1 MFKWTAFPFIRISF
15 FLSLGIILY
24 DSYGVLWSGLPW
36 RQMSMIFLLALIIPF
51 WLGRPIL
58 KGVVYLLLMVYLG
71 GLIAMLADESAV
83 PGHYSSFEKVE
94 GFMGVVISDNTERD
108 HYHRYEVAVHMVAQS
123 DSLNAAHGKI
133 FLYVKKTQEDSTHL
147 QYGDVVAVDKNF
159 FPIAGPKNPHEFDY
173 RAYLKKQKIY
183 AHAFVDPS
191 EVKKIGHEPP
201 NPLLAHALGIR
212 TYARQKIEDW
222 IPQQRERAILTA
234 LILGVKDYLDEE
246 TTSAYAAAGAMH
258 VLAVSGLHV
267 GIVVMILSVIFQK
280 WKETRWGNVVFTIG
294 SVAIIWLYALITGF
308 TPSVVRAST
317 MFTVIIVS
325 SAFNQRAN
333 IYNSLGLAAFVLIL
347 YNPYVIYAVG
357 FQLSFAAVIGIVIL
371 QPRLYR
377 LLDFS
382 GIVTD
387 YVWSITCVSIAA
399 QVATFP
405 LALVYFHQFP
415 TYFLVSNLIVIPA
428 AFLML
433 GGGISML
440 LVGSILPALGRA
452 LGFVLQGFSWVVNE
466 LILGIK
472 WLPYPIFDW
481 LYFDAWDTIF
491 TYLIMSFLVL
501 AIWKYSY
508 HYMVFACLAAITLSA
523 WLHFKSF
530 EQENQK
536 RMVFYEIDGITAI
549 DLINGREAVLLIDD
563 FSEANKEL
571 IAFQINPNR
580 LASGLPKVED
590 TWQLM
595 SSSEWVQVHSCFDLI
610 QWDGV
615 RVILMKHMETYQLT
629 HPLEADVIYFKDAE
643 MLSYEGLLP
652 GIALLGTNFN
662 YYETRDA
669 KRIFENR
676 KIEARSLSQ
685 DGFLELDLNQT
696 RPFSQRKH
704 RLATIS
710 E

>member
-24 DSYGVLWSGLPW
+24 DFHEGIWSGLPW
-36 RQMSMIFLLALIIPF
+36 LQIAVMFLLALVIPF
-51 WLGRPIL
+51 WIRKPML
-58 KGVVYLLLMVYLG
+58 KGVIYLLLMVYMG
-71 GLIAMLADESAV
+71 GLMAMLADESAV
-83 PGHYSSFEKVE
+83 TGHYSSFERVE
-94 GFMGVVISDNTERD
+94 GFAGVVISDQTERD
-108 HYHRYEVAVHMVAQS
+108 HYHRYEVAISMVAQP
-123 DSLNAAHGKI
+123 DSLSPAHGKV
-133 FLYVKKTQEDSTHL
+133 FLYVKKTPYAGSHL

-159 FPIAGPKNPHEFDY
+159 FPVSGPKNPHEFDY

-183 AHAFVDPS
+183 AHAFADHS
-191 EVKKIGHEPP
+191 EIRKIGHEAP
-201 NPLLAHALGIR
+201 NSLLAQALRIR
-212 TYARQKIEDW
+212 TYARQKIADW

-234 LILGVKDYLDEE
+234 LILGVKDYLDED

-294 SVAIIWLYALITGF
+294 SVAIIWLYALVTGF
-308 TPSVVRAST
+308 TPSVMRAST

-325 SAFNQRAN
+325 SAFKQRAN

-357 FQLSFAAVIGIVIL
+357 FQLSFAAVIGIVVL
-371 QPRLYR
+371 HPRLYR

-382 GIVTD
+382 GRVPD
-387 YVWSITCVSIAA
+387 YIWSITCVSIAA

-405 LALVYFHQFP
+405 LALLYFHQFP

-440 LVGSILPALGRA
+440 LIGSILPALGGL
-452 LGFVLQGFSWVVNE
+452 LGVVLQGFSWVVNE

-481 LYFDAWDTIF
+481 LYFDPLDTIF

-508 HYMVFACLAAITLSA
+508 HYMVLACLVAMTLTV
-523 WLHFKSF
+523 WLNVKSF
-530 EQENQK
+530 EQGNQK
-536 RMVFYEIDGITAI
+536 RMVFYEIDGVTAI
-549 DLINGREAVLLIDD
+549 DLINGKEAVLLTDD
-563 FSEANKEL
+563 FSEANREL
-571 IAFQINPNR
+571 IAFQVNPNR
-580 LASGLPKVED
+580 LASGLPKVD
-590 TWQLM
+590 DSWQLM
-595 SSSEWVQVHSCFDLI
+595 SNSEWVEVHSCFDLI
-610 QWDGV
+610 EWDGV
-615 RVILMKHMETYQLT
+615 RVILMKHMEDYQLT
-629 HPLEADVIYFKDAE
+629 HPLEADVIYFKDPQTI
-643 MLSYEGLLP
+643 LHEGLLP
-652 GIALLGTNFN
+652 VMVLLGTGFN
-662 YYETRDA
+662 YYDTRSA
-669 KRIFENR
+669 KDKFGSM

-696 RPFSQRKH
+696 RPFSQRNNQ
-704 RLATIS
+704 LATIS